1 MTVSTMRFCR
11 RLVELLLGL
20 AFAVAVLMPG
30 TLRAAEI
37 DLRDIRLTPTEDGSF
52 VLAAD
57 LAFEISPRL
66 EEAVGKGLT
75 LHFVAEFELSRPRWY
90 WFDEKVVQVSQT
102 WRLTYHALTRQY
114 RLSTGALH
122 QSFPSLDE
130 ALRVLS
136 RIRKWTIAERDRLV
150 AGETLDAS
158 LRVRLDTSQ
167 LPKPFQ
173 VEALS
178 NKDWILTSDWKRW
191 SFVVPRPLPAPSPAA
206 GAEEAK

>member
-1 MTVSTMRFCR
+1 MTVSTMRYCR
-11 RLVELLLGL
+11 RLVELLLSL
-20 AFAVAVLMPG
+20 ALAVAVLMPG
-30 TLRAAEI
+30 ALRAAEI
-37 DLRDIRLTPTEDGSF
+37 DLRDIRLTPTEEGGF

-57 LAFEISPRL
+57 LAFDISPRL

-122 QSFPSLDE
+122 QSFPSLDD

-136 RIRKWTIAERDRLV
+136 HIRKWTIAERDRLV

-191 SFVVPRPLPAPSPAA
+191 SFVVPRPAPVPPSAV
-206 GAEEAK
+206 GTEEAK